1 MGRTFG
7 VIALVAAVILLVMA
21 ATLVDWRFWY
31 RWHTLPTDAGEWP
44 DSFYQP
50 AVTIP
55 GDAKA
60 FFPSADP
67 GQRTIDSA
75 ALEAAADWAEAH
87 NAAAL
92 LVLHKGVVQLE
103 RYWQGI
109 GPDSHFTGRAM
120 TRSMI
125 PVLIAMAMEDGHIR
139 SVDDPVGR
147 YIPEWSE
154 DPRGQITL
162 RQLLQNVSGL
172 ENPALEGDPD
182 PRNKNNRLSLGSNMR
197 RAALGFE
204 LEHEPGEF
212 FQLSNA
218 NAQLLGVAL
227 ESATGENYQDYLN
240 RRLWAPL
247 GAGPAIFYMDRPN
260 GMPATYCCFR
270 AAPRDWLRFGA
281 ALSRDG
287 QTATGQQLWPAGWV
301 AEMTTPSAVYPNYGF
316 QIWTGNPAGTMRPYI
331 QGGSFG
337 VTHGPPINT
346 DNVFFLEGGGHR
358 MLYVLPDHELVIL
371 RLGYF
376 HPDWQ
381 TSTLPNLVLAGV
393 QQHGVPIAP

>member
-1 MGRTFG
+1 MGRTYR
-7 VIALVAAVILLVMA
+7 VIAIIAAVTVVVTA

-31 RWHTLPTDAGEWP
+31 RWHTLPQDAGEWP

-50 AVTIP
+50 AITIP
-55 GDAKA
+55 GDAKP

-67 GQRTIDSA
+67 DQLTIAST
-75 ALEAAADWAEAH
+75 ALEAAADWAEEH

-92 LVLHKGVVQLE
+92 LILHKGVVQLE
-103 RYWQGI
+103 RYWQDI
-109 GPDSHFTGRAM
+109 GPDTPFTGRAM
-120 TRSMI
+120 TRSLI
-125 PVLIAMAMEDGHIR
+125 PVVIAMAIEDGHIA

-147 YIPEWSE
+147 YIPEWSD
-154 DPRGQITL
+154 DPRGGITI
-162 RQLLQNVSGL
+162 RQLMHNVSGL
-172 ENPALEGDPD
+172 ENPALEGDAD
-182 PRNKNNRLSLGSNMR
+182 PGNKNNRLSLGSNMR
-197 RAALGFE
+197 RAALRFE

-218 NAQLLGVAL
+218 NAQLLGVLL

-270 AAPRDWLRFGA
+270 ATPRDWLRVGA

-287 QTATGQQLWPAGWV
+287 MTASGQRLWAAGWV
-301 AEMTTPSAVYPNYGF
+301 AEMTTPSAVNPNYGY
-316 QIWTGNPAGTMRPYI
+316 QIWTGNPPGTLRPYV

-337 VTHGPPINT
+337 VRHGPPI
-346 DNVFFLEGGGHR
+346 DADAVYFLEGGGHR
-358 MLYVLPDHELVIL
+358 MLYVLPEQELVIL

-381 TSTLPNLVLAGV
+381 TSTLPNLVLAGIEAD
-393 QQHGVPIAP
+393 GV